1 MSTMRKYADTD
12 DSTSETGVDNSDNT
26 DDDQEVEDESDPC
39 APLEIEAA
47 EKNLTDAMVLKKNK
61 LRTKHI

>member
-1 MSTMRKYADTD
+1 MSTKRKYADTD
-12 DSTSETGVDNSDNT
+12 DSTSDVDNSDNT
-26 DDDQEVEDESDPC
+26 DDDQEVEDESDPW
-39 APLEIEAA
+39 APLEIEVA